1 MTLRQ
6 EIFISF
12 LTRTPVQP
20 LADFLPIDR
29 TATSPADDY
38 TWAVRAIALASDVV
52 TFCYG
57 PDGRNVETWN
67 RLREYLEDWERG
79 RPASFG
85 PLCYAKDGHGA
96 FPKIWFANDCHV
108 GAQLYSDVCRI
119 LLLVHDPHLPSLG
132 LDRGNTV
139 RYVDEKV
146 KQYVRRMCGVALSH
160 PQSQPAISITGMV
173 IAMCGDRFTDRAEQ
187 ETLLRVLRASEEHLT
202 WPQLKAYE
210 QLSKHW
216 GREAEQ
222 FDSLATAQASSLSVH
237 VRELVSA
244 G

>member
-96 FPKIWFANDCHV
+96 FPKIWFANDCH
-108 GAQLYSDVCRI
+108 GEFCRHI
-119 LLLVHDPHLPSLG
+119 
-132 LDRGNTV
+132 
-139 RYVDEKV
+139 
-146 KQYVRRMCGVALSH
+146 
-160 PQSQPAISITGMV
+160 
-173 IAMCGDRFTDRAEQ
+173 
-187 ETLLRVLRASEEHLT
+187 
-202 WPQLKAYE
+202 
-210 QLSKHW
+210 
-216 GREAEQ
+216 
-222 FDSLATAQASSLSVH
+222 
-237 VRELVSA
+237 SA
-244 G
+244 GLESKRGARNGLR